1 MKGLTEDLKQR
12 LIPHT
17 TILLG
22 YRGSVAHGTYIRTY
36 GPDAHDDKDL
46 LGVCIGPKESYFGL
60 QKFEQKEAIV
70 TAEDGVEWD
79 SVVYELRK
87 YVRLLLK
94 CNPNVLSLLYL
105 PEHLY
110 IIRHPLG
117 QRLINNRDLFVSRE
131 AYHSYVGY
139 AKGQM
144 HRMTHPSGRHMGAKR
159 RALVEKFG
167 YDTKN
172 ASHLIRLLRMGIE
185 FLTTGEMRILR
196 EDAAELLEIKRG
208 EWTLERVQAEAD
220 RLFALAQEA
229 FIHSPLPPKP
239 NKEAAERLII
249 QILEDWFDEMQND
262 S

>member
-1 MKGLTEDLKQR
+1 MRISNELHGIKLKGVSDSLKNR
-12 LIPHT
+12 MIPAG

-22 YRGSVAHGTYIRTY
+22 YRGSIAHGTYAPTY

-60 QKFEQKEAIV
+60 QRFEQTEVMARSS
-70 TAEDGVEWD
+70 DGVEWD

-87 YVRLLLK
+87 FVRLLLK
-94 CNPNVLSLLYL
+94 ANPNVMSLLFL

-110 IIRHPLG
+110 VIRTPWG
-117 QRLINNRDLFVSRE
+117 QQLVDNRGIFVSRQ

-139 AKGQM
+139 AKGQL

-185 FLTTGEMRILR
+185 FPHHGGDVHSKGR
-196 EDAAELLEIKRG
+196 RG
-208 EWTLERVQAEAD
+208 
-220 RLFALAQEA
+220 
-229 FIHSPLPPKP
+229 
-239 NKEAAERLII
+239 
-249 QILEDWFDEMQND
+249 
-262 S
+262 